1 MKYTRKLSSISNKSC
16 KLHNTISSRRFLQ
29 NTRIHNIILEYL
41 VFTEVGESMI
51 NIAICDDNIPFTEY
65 IETKLLQLQPSC
77 TEKIM
82 TTIFYS
88 GESFCKSIE
97 TNCVFDIVL
106 MDIEMEGIDGIKV
119 GEFLRAEDENDKVF
133 LIYISSHD
141 TYWKQ
146 LFDVQPY
153 AFLEKPLNEV
163 VFYEKIKKVF
173 QKIQMLR
180 SEGKRNVLPI
190 QQNGH
195 ELLIPMKKILYLES
209 NIRKVTAYA
218 LEETFEYYSTLN
230 KEEKKLDS
238 KEFIRTHQSYIVN
251 LRYARKITNEGI
263 ILINNIEIPVSYSR
277 RTNIKKTY
285 IEYRR
290 NYFD

>member
-1 MKYTRKLSSISNKSC
+1 
-16 KLHNTISSRRFLQ
+16 
-29 NTRIHNIILEYL
+29 
-41 VFTEVGESMI
+41 MI